1 MQGTALGV
9 VLTHCGLIK
18 AGRSWNLSLGARRV
32 EILKEMTKHVDVAG
46 NGLADRGSTPLIS
59 TNYIYLEVNVLEM
72 LSYIVWHFL
81 F

>member
-1 MQGTALGV
+1 M
-9 VLTHCGLIK
+9 
-18 AGRSWNLSLGARRV
+18 RV

-59 TNYIYLEVNVLEM
+59 TNYILLEVNVLEM

>member
-18 AGRSWNLSLGARRV
+18 AGRSWNLSLGAMRV

-59 TNYIYLEVNVLEM
+59 TNYILQLYFTIIF
-72 LSYIVWHFL
+72 Y
-81 F
+81 